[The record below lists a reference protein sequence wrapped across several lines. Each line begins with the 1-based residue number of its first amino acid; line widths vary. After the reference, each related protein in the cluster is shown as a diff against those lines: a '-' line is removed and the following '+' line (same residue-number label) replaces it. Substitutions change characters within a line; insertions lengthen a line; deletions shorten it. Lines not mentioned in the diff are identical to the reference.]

1 MLSYIYGFLQNY
13 DLPVLAICV
22 HKSLIPKKSLEKLYF
37 CAAFDIDGLD
47 YIGETNSIPK
57 FYDNHIL
64 VDIYPN
70 FTESYF
76 SLKLEFARNQIDL
89 ILNKIENPLI

>member
-13 DLPVLAICV
+13 DLPVLAICI
-22 HKSLIPKKSLEKLYF
+22 HKSLISESLEELYF
-37 CAAFDIDGLD
+37 CAAFDVDGTD

-70 FTESYF
+70 ISESYF
-76 SLKLEFARNQIDL
+76 SSKLEFARNQINL
-89 ILNKIENPLI
+89 ILNPKIENPLI

>member
-22 HKSLIPKKSLEKLYF
+22 HKSLIPKTLEKLYF
-37 CAAFDIDGLD
+37 CAAFDIDGRD

-70 FTESYF
+70 LTESYF

-89 ILNKIENPLI
+89 ILNTKIENPLI